1 VADPRQVAQAIAL
14 RCGQDQSTSV
24 SQTLQGSRLACRG
37 IHMGHVWVRLDQRG
51 ELLVPSLVS
60 GSPLPW
66 GLLETGQEGGLL
78 PLRAPTPSADRR
90 VAVVTVED
98 ECVVDMS
105 NERGISF
112 SSW

>member
-1 VADPRQVAQAIAL
+1 V
-14 RCGQDQSTSV
+14 GSQDSSASV
-24 SQTLQGSRLACRG
+24 SQAPQLLFLVEGFTWVTCGSIPMSGASDWCHHWLR
-37 IHMGHVWVRLDQRG
+37 
-51 ELLVPSLVS
+51 PSVALGAPS
-60 GSPLPW
+60 
-66 GLLETGQEGGLL
+66 TGQEGGLL